1 MLKKILIIAI
11 WLPPILINLT
21 SLSGNYKLTLTGLY
35 AATLIIVALTQRL
48 SKCRICGKSRLDRR
62 KIRSLLK
69 FIFVK
74 PQTGY
79 ACKNHNNSMDTQQK
93 KCQNYATMEQKR
105 FHMQLS
111 LIIFLSFL
119 ALYDNILHTLDFEI
133 TFFIFNI
140 LILFQ
145 FYHGVITMKCPL
157 CKGSLFW
164 DSYSW
169 KTQFFMLNFLLLIP
183 HVECPYCN
191 QNIFKTN
198 SDNNKPQP
206 PKENA

>member
-1 MLKKILIIAI
+1 MFKKILIIAI
-11 WLPPILINLT
+11 WLPPILINLS

-35 AATLIIVALTQRL
+35 AVILIIAALIQRL
-48 SKCRICGKSRLDRR
+48 SKCRICGKSRLDRT
-62 KIRSLLK
+62 KIRSLLR

-74 PQTGY
+74 PQTGC
-79 ACKNHNNSMDTQQK
+79 ACINYNKATDAQQQ
-93 KCQNYATMEQKR
+93 KCQNYSTMEQKR

-119 ALYDNILHTLDFEI
+119 ALYNSILHTLGFEV
-133 TFFIFNI
+133 TFSILNM
-140 LILFQ
+140 LILLP

-164 DSYSW
+164 DSFSW

-191 QNIFKTN
+191 QNIFETI
-198 SDNNKPQP
+198 SNNNQPQP
-206 PKENA
+206 PKGNL